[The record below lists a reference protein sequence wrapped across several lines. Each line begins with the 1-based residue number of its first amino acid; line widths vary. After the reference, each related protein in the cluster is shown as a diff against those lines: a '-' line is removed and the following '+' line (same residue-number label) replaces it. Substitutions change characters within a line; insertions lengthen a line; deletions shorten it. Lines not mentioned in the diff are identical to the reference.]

1 MASKGKWVTSGYRRG
16 DLLVFHFGTG
26 KIQHLGICNGVN
38 KGGSL
43 ATIEGNTGS
52 ANDTNGGAVMRR
64 TRYANQIVGA
74 CRPAYPSEAVMK
86 KILAAA
92 ELEADAKITEYPSGS
107 NKFKYKQGITAAKS
121 AARRIRGASCSSH
134 GIQRGRAFRPFH
146 GGRKTA
152 SSTALATYY
161 GYGKTT
167 TTGGGGIVTITLDIL
182 KNGSSGAQVAT
193 LQRLLNSLGHNSGVV
208 DGEFGPKTLAAVKSF
223 QRAEGL
229 GVDGVVGPKT

>member
-1 MASKGKWVTSGYRRG
+1 
-16 DLLVFHFGTG
+16 
-26 KIQHLGICNGVN
+26 VN

-107 NKFKYKQGITAAKS
+107 NKVKYNTWYYGREVSGS
-121 AARRIRGASCSSH
+121 AYPWCVVFVAWVFNEAGH
-134 GIQRGRAFRPFH
+134 FDLFM

-229 GVDGVVGPKT
+229 GVDGVVGPKTWTALLK